1 MNYTQ
6 NRKIK
11 QVKESTLV
19 VGIDIAKN
27 THVARAQD
35 YRGIQYGKP
44 ISFVNNIFGFH
55 NLLYWIKEMEKKH
68 DKTEAIVGME
78 PTGHYWLNLEQYLR
92 ECDDIKLVLVNP
104 AHVKKSKSLDDNSPT
119 KTDKKDA
126 RVIAQLVKDGRYS
139 EPNIPEGIY
148 AELRVAMTHRERLDK
163 DLSRIKAKIHQWL
176 DKYFPEYLK
185 HVFKDWDGKAS
196 MIILKEIP
204 LPSQIIEMSPE
215 EIVKVIKKKAS
226 RGIGI
231 KRAKKLKTAAIN
243 SVGLKD
249 GLDMAALELKN
260 LLNQYELLNE
270 QLEDLEEKVIKML
283 EEIPGAK
290 EISSIK
296 GVGEM
301 TVAGFIAEIGDINN
315 YDHNR
320 QIIKLAGL
328 NLKENSSGQHK
339 GKTTISKRGRPRL
352 RSLLY
357 KVTLPL
363 IRHNKEFNMIHK
375 YYTTRPNN
383 PLKSQQSR
391 IALCCKL
398 IRVFFTLG
406 KKQVEYDGEKLI
418 NDIKRNYDVLQEAA

>member
-19 VGIDIAKN
+19 VGIDIAKR

-44 ISFVNNIFGFH
+44 ISFENDKLGFER
-55 NLLYWIKEMEKKH
+55 LIYWIKEMEKKH
-68 DKTEAIVGME
+68 NKAETIVGME

-92 ECDDIKLVLVNP
+92 EYGIKLVLVNP

-139 EPNIPEGIY
+139 EPNIPEGVY
-148 AELRVAMTHRERLDK
+148 AELRIAMTHRERLNK
-163 DLSRIKAKIHQWL
+163 DLSRIKAKVHQWL
-176 DKYFPEYLK
+176 DKFFPEYLN
-185 HVFKDWDGKAS
+185 HVFKDWEGKAS
-196 MIILKEIP
+196 IVILKTIP
-204 LPSQIIEMSPE
+204 LPEQIVKMSPE
-215 EIVKVIKKKAS
+215 EIVKVIKENS
-226 RGIGI
+226 GRGVGI
-231 KRAKKLKTAAIN
+231 KRAKKLKGVALNT
-243 SVGLKD
+243 VGIKE
-249 GLDMAALELKN
+249 GLEIAALELKN
-260 LLNQYELLNE
+260 LINQYELLNQ
-270 QLEDLEEKVIKML
+270 QLLDLEEKVIEIL
-283 EEIPGAK
+283 DDIPGAK
-290 EISSIK
+290 EMKSIH

-315 YDHNR
+315 YEHNR

-339 GKTTISKRGRPRL
+339 GRTTISKRGRPRL

-363 IRHNKEFNMIHK
+363 ICHNSEFKKLHE
-375 YYTTRPNN
+375 YYTKRSKN

-398 IRVFFTLG
+398 IRVFFALG
-406 KKQVEYDGEKLI
+406 KKQVKYDGKKLI
-418 NDIKRNYDVLQEAA
+418 NDIVRNYDVLQEAA